1 MFVPVFYTRGGDA
14 VVFSKKLDSLD
25 RLSGSDAIKQ
35 LANHIRV
42 MQEELEYR
50 LMVLDSSNIAE
61 IDLGETNVMTTDGNS
76 LNKVLSDAS
85 GNYAQLSFTVGGLQS
100 TVASQGGSISSLQQT
115 ASAIQSTVA
124 TQGGDISTLKQTAT
138 TIQSTVAT
146 QGGDISTLK
155 QTATKIESTVQTQGG
170 DISKLKQT
178 ATSIEASVGS
188 LETGLGQTVRI
199 AADGVTITNAEG
211 SKLTIDGG
219 QINAENL
226 NLTGRITFSDMD
238 YKTNLDISNAISDSS
253 YAKDGLVQMAN
264 GTFRGEQ
271 TRYTFI
277 DGTNIYSPNLYGQYV
292 TLVDEYGYV
301 VGQISLKSTLTEAF
315 DITSRFSLR
324 LVSASGANAYFGT
337 GDGLHLQLG
346 SGCVKLGGG
355 ALVIP
360 DQSFGTSLPTYPSM
374 PGEVFFVYS

>member
-1 MFVPVFYTRGGDA
+1 M
-14 VVFSKKLDSLD
+14 VFSKKLDSLD

-76 LNKVLSDAS
+76 LNKVLSDAN
-85 GNYAQLSFTVGGLQS
+85 GNIAQLSFTVGGLQS
-100 TVASQGGSISSLQQT
+100 TVAIQGGSISSLQQT
-115 ASAIQSTVA
+115 ATTIQSTVA

-138 TIQSTVAT
+138 TIQSTVLT

-155 QTATKIESTVQTQGG
+155 QTATSLT
-170 DISKLKQT
+170 
-178 ATSIEASVGS
+178 ASVGS
-188 LETGLGQTVRI
+188 LEMGLGQTVRI
-199 AADGVTITNAEG
+199 AADGVTITNAQG
-211 SKLTIDGG
+211 SRLTIDGG
-219 QINAENL
+219 QIKAENL

-238 YKTNLDISNAISDSS
+238 YKTNQDISGAISDSS
-253 YAKDGLVQMAN
+253 YAKNGLVQMAN

-301 VGQISLKSTLTEAF
+301 VGQISLKSTSTEAF